1 MEMDGWRH
9 GKKKGQTDGRT
20 DGRMGEGMD
29 GQMLVRQTDRWMNS
43 CMVG

>member
-20 DGRMGEGMD
+20 DGWMGEGMD